1 MTMSDLD
8 SALGPGPQS
17 PLTIAAGNTRG
28 HEAEREDTDMNMFD
42 SGTSVYSIPFR
53 DQGVKEDPGSDGA
66 ADTTSDSDTAL
77 NLASGNKHG

>member
-1 MTMSDLD
+1 MTWSDIWTRHSDPVL
-8 SALGPGPQS
+8 SQHS
-17 PLTIAAGNTRG
+17 PPPPATHRG
-28 HEAEREDTDMNMFD
+28 REDRDMNMFD
-42 SGTSVYSIPFR
+42 TGTSVYSLPFR